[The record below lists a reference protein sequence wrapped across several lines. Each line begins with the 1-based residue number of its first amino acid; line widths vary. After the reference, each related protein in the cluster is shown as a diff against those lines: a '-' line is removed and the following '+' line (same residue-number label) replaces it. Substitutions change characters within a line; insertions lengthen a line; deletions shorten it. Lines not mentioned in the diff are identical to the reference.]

1 MPSESSIRN
10 TEDANAPMS
19 SDAQINS
26 AQKGAATV
34 RRHRQD
40 RRAESLRQIREQ
52 IADGTLVIRQ
62 MTAAERTRAI

>member
-1 MPSESSIRN
+1 
-10 TEDANAPMS
+10 MS